1 MEDSVLK
8 FSCFQSVGFWWIFLA
23 ICLPTIGQ
31 SKAKPVPV
39 QTVVF
44 TAPSKEPAPLLDT
57 TLIRK
62 LYMDG
67 DFDQAIEKL
76 ENGLKAKPGYTHN
89 DSVFI
94 FKHLGVMYAAK
105 YETREKG
112 KYFMHQLLAVE
123 PTARILDMY
132 ASDMIYM
139 IFKNIQDEYEET
151 RGKLDRAQSHVSGNS
166 QTNSNGGNA
175 TNGLPAPHVR
185 PEPNGHQTLYWVG
198 GTAVAV
204 AVGVGAYFIL
214 ADSPGSQALH
224 GVQ

>member
-1 MEDSVLK
+1 VLK
-8 FSCFQSVGFWWIFLA
+8 FSCFQSVGFSWIIMA
-23 ICLPTIGQ
+23 ICLPSIGQ

-44 TAPSKEPAPLLDT
+44 NAQGKEPAPLLDT
-57 TLIRK
+57 TLVRK

-67 DFDQAIEKL
+67 DFDQAIEIL
-76 ENGLKAKPGYTHN
+76 ETGLKAKPAYTHH

-166 QTNSNGGNA
+166 QLNSKGNNA
-175 TNGLPAPHVR
+175 GSGRQEPHVR
-185 PEPNGHQTLYWVG
+185 PEPTSHHAFYWVG

-214 ADSPGSQALH
+214 ADSPGNQAQH